1 MTDND
6 PTVESPLLIFF
17 YFLEPALLSDDSL
30 GEKLVQYLPG
40 PGGGIEAVMLPVN
53 LQSDYAGLGTGLFIT
68 D

>member
-30 GEKLVQYLPG
+30 GEKLVQYQAL
-40 PGGGIEAVMLPVN
+40 AVELK
-53 LQSDYAGLGTGLFIT
+53 L
-68 D
+68 